1 MDNGNLEEKR
11 QFLQITLFQKES
23 FQRQDYYA
31 IGENISPTCRHHQVL
46 FKKNLLYF
54 ELYSK
59 NIILFLSIRFLDL
72 CKEQNSI
79 CDKKFACASLI
90 WRCIITL
97 FLDFFVVSAIFFPRL
112 LVWFF
117 MEGLLTSNTVS
128 LVHWQ
133 LLFKCRKSIT
143 LFYHIFGVFKFVVA
157 AYSQS

>member
-79 CDKKFACASLI
+79 CDKKICLCLIDMALYYNTFSRFFRCFCNFFSKIIGLVFHGGFAYVKYCFTCALAA
-90 WRCIITL
+90 
-97 FLDFFVVSAIFFPRL
+97 AIQMQKKHHIVLSYFRS
-112 LVWFF
+112 VQIC
-117 MEGLLTSNTVS
+117 G
-128 LVHWQ
+128 
-133 LLFKCRKSIT
+133 CRI
-143 LFYHIFGVFKFVVA
+143 
-157 AYSQS
+157 